1 MIIGIVN
8 YGLGNIRSIK
18 NALSEYKVILVDNEE
33 SLLTV
38 DVLILPGVGAFG
50 FAMENLRSLGLVD
63 AIRGFAKSGKRL
75 IGICLGM
82 QLLYESSFEHG
93 EFEGLG
99 ILKGKVIELPNTEV
113 IPHMGWNRLT
123 VAQPSEGLYTNQYM
137 YFVHSYYVVEE
148 DEDQIVASTFYGT
161 KIPAIVKKDNII
173 GFQGHPEKSGNEGQ
187 QWLKMAVEGKF

>member
-18 NALSEYKVILVDNEE
+18 NALSDYKVVLIDNEE
-33 SLLTV
+33 NLMTV

-50 FAMENLRSLGLVD
+50 FAMENLRALGLVD
-63 AIRGFAKSGKRL
+63 AIRRFSESGKRL

-82 QLLYESSFEHG
+82 QLLYESSYEHG
-93 EFEGLG
+93 EYEGLG
-99 ILKGKVIELPNTEV
+99 ILKGKVIELPKTEV

-123 VAQPSEGLYTNQYM
+123 VANPSDALYSSQYM
-137 YFVHSYYVVEE
+137 YFVHSYYVIEE
-148 DEDQIVASTFYGT
+148 DEDQIVASTFYGV

-173 GFQGHPEKSGNEGQ
+173 AFQGHPEKSGNEGQ
-187 QWLKMAVEGKF
+187 RWLIMAVEGKI

>member
-18 NALSEYKVILVDNEE
+18 NALSDYKVVLVDNEE
-33 SLLTV
+33 NLMTV

-50 FAMENLRSLGLVD
+50 FAMENLRALGLVD
-63 AIRGFAKSGKRL
+63 AIRRFSESGKRL

-82 QLLYESSFEHG
+82 QLLYESSYEHG
-93 EFEGLG
+93 EYEGLG
-99 ILKGKVIELPNTEV
+99 ILKGKVIELPKTEV

-123 VAQPSEGLYTNQYM
+123 VANPSDALYSSQYM
-137 YFVHSYYVVEE
+137 YFVHSYYVIEE
-148 DEDQIVASTFYGT
+148 DEDQIVASTFYGV

-173 GFQGHPEKSGNEGQ
+173 AFQGHPEKSGNEGQ
-187 QWLKMAVEGKF
+187 RWLIMAVEGKI